1 MAKNSLSYTA
11 LLNISIALLVLF
23 IGMQVYGI
31 LTGDTVARVPS
42 EKAEQDSTE
51 QLAVK
56 INVLNGCGVS
66 GVGIVMT
73 KYCRAAGYDVV
84 EMGNYKSFD
93 VKESMVID
101 RTGTTKDAQRIAAF
115 LGIAPKNVIQQFSN
129 DHLVTATVVIGKDYQ
144 SLKPWK

>member
-1 MAKNSLSYTA
+1 MIKKSPSYNSLLNGAMA
-11 LLNISIALLVLF
+11 LLALF
-23 IGMQVYGI
+23 IGMQLYGI
-31 LTGDTVARVPS
+31 MTGDPASRIPS
-42 EKAEQDSTE
+42 ANAQQDSPE

-84 EMGNYKSFD
+84 EMGNYRSFD

-101 RTGTTKDAQRIAAF
+101 RNGTAKEAQRLAAY

-129 DHLVTATVVIGKDYQ
+129 DHLVAATVVIGKDYQ
-144 SLKPWK
+144 SLNPWK

>member
-1 MAKNSLSYTA
+1 MIKTSPSYST
-11 LLNISIALLVLF
+11 LLNGAIALLVLF
-23 IGMQVYGI
+23 IGMQLYGI
-31 LTGDTVARVPS
+31 ITGDPASRVQS
-42 EKAEQDSTE
+42 GIAVRDSTE

-84 EMGNYKSFD
+84 EMGNYRSFD

-101 RTGTTKDAQRIAAF
+101 RTGTAQEAQRLAAY
-115 LGIAPKNVIQQFSN
+115 LGIAQKNVIQQFSN
-129 DHLVTATVVIGKDYQ
+129 DHLVAATVVIGKDYQ
-144 SLKPWK
+144 SLNPWK